1 MLKDANI
8 ELEKYVRN
16 QKEVDARHAYM
27 CAFFGLDK
35 NDECHE
41 KSEDFF
47 KIFQGFFKQIEASL
61 PKIERKKTVPGAKP
75 G

>member
-1 MLKDANI
+1 MEISEVMLKDANI

-27 CAFFGLDK
+27 CAFFGLEK

-47 KIFQGFFKQIEASL
+47 KIF
-61 PKIERKKTVPGAKP
+61 
-75 G
+75 